1 MGTPEESIFLGLLT
15 QELGRLSGSHPTSLN
30 LLHLS
35 CLVHAQ
41 GLGMLPQREGG
52 EEMNTTCEIPRVC
65 VIARHSRER
74 WNPS

>member
-15 QELGRLSGSHPTSLN
+15 QELGRLSGSHPPSLN

-35 CLVHAQ
+35 CLVHEQ

-52 EEMNTTCEIPRVC
+52 EEMNTKSEIPRV
-65 VIARHSRER
+65 
-74 WNPS
+74 

>member
-1 MGTPEESIFLGLLT
+1 MRTLEENIFLGLLT

-35 CLVHAQ
+35 CLLHAQ

-52 EEMNTTCEIPRVC
+52 EEMNTAREILRVC
-65 VIARHSRER
+65 VIGRRSRER
-74 WNPS
+74 RNPS